1 MKVSLLVLALC
12 GFSTLVLAEES
23 ETKVAVQ
30 QARVEQ
36 YTYDSHPDIARV
48 LSIDPIP
55 SVCEVVPARMVY
67 EDSHGQRHIMSY
79 QVMGNG
85 CSNG

>member
-12 GFSTLVLAEES
+12 GFSTLVMAEES
-23 ETKVAVQ
+23 ETKVASQ

-48 LSIDPIP
+48 LSISPIP
-55 SVCEVVPARMVY
+55 DVCKVVPARMEY
-67 EDSHGQRHIMSY
+67 EDHQGQRHVMGY

>member
-1 MKVSLLVLALC
+1 M
-12 GFSTLVLAEES
+12 AEES
-23 ETKVAVQ
+23 ETKVAAQ
-30 QARVEQ
+30 KARVEQ

-48 LSIDPIP
+48 LSISPIP
-55 SVCEVVPARMVY
+55 NVCEVVPARMTY
-67 EDSHGQRHIMSY
+67 EDHQGQRHIMSY